1 MKFILGLGIGIVLG
15 LLCAPAS
22 GQQTR
27 QQLLDTAR
35 ELPELPARKAAEM
48 AENAKAKAGELGAKL
63 GRQAA
68 EAAVETA
75 TSKVSGKDKTA

>member
-1 MKFILGLGIGIVLG
+1 VKFILGLGTGIVLG

-22 GQQTR
+22 GEQTR
-27 QQLLDTAR
+27 QQLLDRAR
-35 ELPELPARKAAEM
+35 ELSDLPERKAAEM
-48 AENAKAKAGELGAKL
+48 AENAKDKAGELGAKL

-75 TSKVSGKDKTA
+75 TSKISGKDKTA

>member
-1 MKFILGLGIGIVLG
+1 MKFILGLGTGIVLG

-22 GQQTR
+22 GEQTR
-27 QQLLDTAR
+27 QQLLDRAR
-35 ELPELPARKAAEM
+35 ELSDLPERKAAEM
-48 AENAKAKAGELGAKL
+48 AENAKDKAGELGAKL

-75 TSKVSGKDKTA
+75 TSKISGKDKTA

>member
-1 MKFILGLGIGIVLG
+1 MKFIFGLGIGIVLG

-22 GQQTR
+22 GEETR
-27 QQLLDTAR
+27 QQLLDRAR
-35 ELPELPARKAAEM
+35 DLSDLPERKAAEM
-48 AENAKAKAGELGAKL
+48 AENAKAKAGDLGAKL

-75 TSKVSGKDKTA
+75 TSKISGKDKTA